1 MSRAAEIKRVTPAK
15 LRDYA
20 AAAREAGLDPREVR
34 VEPDGTLRLIFARE
48 TAPAE
53 ALDDWLARREAR

>member
-1 MSRAAEIKRVTPAK
+1 MSGDVRIKRVTPKK

-20 AAAREAGLDPREVR
+20 AAAREAGLDPHEVR
-34 VEPDGTLRLIFARE
+34 VEPDGALRLIFTRE

-53 ALDDWLARREAR
+53 ALDDWLASRETR